1 MAEIGRFFDGPAY
14 GAQAHAEFYTNFLS
28 TGFFWGLDVNAN
40 DTLQVTVA
48 SGAAFL
54 EGHEYRNT
62 EALNLEHN
70 IADSTN
76 DRIDRVVIRLDNT
89 PEAERPLRVMV
100 RSGVPNSNPEPP
112 ELVRND
118 AIYEISLAQVLV
130 EAGKSFIEQYQITD
144 ERGDIDLCGRVSQPR
159 VLTDQVDT
167 GDIKR
172 PAQRASEYP
181 RGHSVFYLSGSL
193 HPEIMEEWLDAVG
206 FDHNGVDRALSS
218 MRAYV
223 ETNAQYTDTGMQS
236 ITIFDWARGWD
247 YQIYGKFSRTTNS
260 AFGAMPA
267 WGSWH
272 EEVLVYDQGDNSNGR
287 YIRYTNGWQEC
298 WFEDNS
304 AVGAGTEHGTTG
316 LHWGTKPYNFPAS
329 FSGTPHVLPYSNRI
343 QTVQWSGVTD
353 VTENECL
360 IYIIALSDSAQ
371 GYLGY
376 KAEGRWRE

>member
-28 TGFFWGLDVNAN
+28 TGFFWGLDVTAN

-89 PEAERPLRVMV
+89 PEAERPLRAMV

-167 GDIKR
+167 VDIKR
-172 PAQRASEYP
+172 PAQRASEYQ
-181 RGHSVFYLSGSL
+181 RGQSVFYLSGSL
-193 HPEIMEEWLDAVG
+193 HPEIMAEWVGGVG
-206 FDHNGVDRALSS
+206 FVH
-218 MRAYV
+218 
-223 ETNAQYTDTGMQS
+223 
-236 ITIFDWARGWD
+236 
-247 YQIYGKFSRTTNS
+247 K
-260 AFGAMPA
+260 
-267 WGSWH
+267 
-272 EEVLVYDQGDNSNGR
+272 
-287 YIRYTNGWQEC
+287 
-298 WFEDNS
+298 
-304 AVGAGTEHGTTG
+304 
-316 LHWGTKPYNFPAS
+316 
-329 FSGTPHVLPYSNRI
+329 
-343 QTVQWSGVTD
+343 
-353 VTENECL
+353 
-360 IYIIALSDSAQ
+360 
-371 GYLGY
+371 
-376 KAEGRWRE
+376 